1 MRFKYRGP
9 YVYDTAVQQEI
20 YKAVMPKHLKA
31 IGMGILSKEK
41 IFLKWLVVFFAWVLF
56 RKPNGRILKIRF

>member
-1 MRFKYRGP
+1 MS
-9 YVYDTAVQQEI
+9 
-20 YKAVMPKHLKA
+20 KHLKA